1 VRLVADE
8 NVHGKV
14 IRRLRASGYEVESIK
29 ETDKGALDPDILAR
43 PDLRTAVLITNDR
56 DYGDLVFRRGLPP
69 PQAILY
75 TRTPHRDWLLT
86 SDLLL
91 RELARGVRLHHMTTI
106 ASGGVRYKPFIPGVP
121 DG

>member
-14 IRRLRASGYEVESIK
+14 VKRLRARGHEVEWIR
-29 ETDKGALDPDILAR
+29 ETDRGALDPDILAR
-43 PDLRTAVLITNDR
+43 PDLRSAVLITNDR
-56 DYGDLVFRRGLPP
+56 DYGDLIFRRRLPP

-91 RELARGVRLHHMTTI
+91 QELARGVRLHHMTTI
-106 ASGGVRYKPFIPGVP
+106 SSGGIRYKPFTPGATNA
-121 DG
+121 